1 MMKDDSTTRMPPQ
14 AIEAEMAVI
23 GGMMLDTQATGT
35 VMEKLDETSFYKD
48 AHRKIFVA
56 GLSLYEKSEPVDILT
71 ISNELEKRNQLEA
84 VGGHYYLTEL
94 VERIPSAANVEYYC
108 KIVQDKALLRK
119 LISVA
124 NEVQEDSYTAGDEA
138 VNIVDSAEQKIF
150 SISENRNKKNF
161 SHIGPVMHDTW
172 EKIENFHNM
181 EGGIT
186 GIPTGFSQ
194 LDDKLSGMQNSDL
207 IILAARPSMGKTALA
222 LNIGRYA
229 ASKGN
234 VVGMFSLEMASYQ
247 LVLRMLC
254 SEAKVNSHLVRNGQ
268 LPEDQWQNLSSVAG
282 KLAEEPIYIDDTPG
296 LNIMELRSKARR
308 LKVEHDINLL
318 IVDYLQLL
326 RGVGRVESR
335 QIEIAMISQALKNL
349 AKELDIPVLALSQ
362 LSRAVESRGGERRPL
377 LSDLR
382 ESGAIEQDADVVM
395 FIYRPAA
402 YGIVEPEL
410 ERHAEVII
418 AKQRNGPTATV
429 ELLYLNEYVRFV
441 DKDIQHTMEVP
452 TIPSEPF

>member
-1 MMKDDSTTRMPPQ
+1 MPPQ
-14 AIEAEMAVI
+14 AIDAEIAVI
-23 GGMMLDTQATGT
+23 GGMMIDSQATAT
-35 VMEKLDETSFYKD
+35 VMEKLDESSFYKD
-48 AHRKIFVA
+48 AHRKIFSA
-56 GLSLYEKSEPVDILT
+56 GFSLYERSEPVDILT
-71 ISNELEKRNQLEA
+71 VSNELEKRNHLEA

-119 LISVA
+119 LITVS
-124 NEVQEDSYTAGDEA
+124 NEVQEDCYSAGDEA
-138 VNIVDSAEQKIF
+138 VNIIDDAEQKIF
-150 SISENRNKKNF
+150 SLSENKSRKNF
-161 SHIGPVMHDTW
+161 SHIGPVMHDTM
-172 EKIENFHNM
+172 EKIESFHDK
-181 EGGIT
+181 ESGIT
-186 GIPTGFSQ
+186 GVPTGFSE
-194 LDDKLSGMQNSDL
+194 LDNLLSGMQNSEL
-207 IILAARPSMGKTALA
+207 LILAARPSMGKTALA
-222 LNIGRYA
+222 LNVARHA

-234 VVGMFSLEMASYQ
+234 VVGLFSLEMASYQ
-247 LVLRMLC
+247 LVMRMLC
-254 SEAKVNSHLVRNGQ
+254 SEARVDSHKVRIGK
-268 LPEDQWQNLSSVAG
+268 LPENQWQILSRVAG

-308 LKVEHDINLL
+308 LKVEQNISLL

-335 QIEIAMISQALKNL
+335 QIEIALISQALKNL

-382 ESGAIEQDADVVM
+382 ESGAIEQDADVVL

-402 YGIVEPEL
+402 YGAVEPEL
-410 ERHAEVII
+410 ENIAEIII
-418 AKQRNGPTATV
+418 AKQRNGPTGTV
-429 ELLYLNEYVRFV
+429 ELVFLNDYVRFA
-441 DKDIQHTMEVP
+441 DKDVQHALEVP

>member
-1 MMKDDSTTRMPPQ
+1 MNETSITRMPPQ
-14 AIEAEMAVI
+14 SIEAEMAVV
-23 GGMMLDTQATGT
+23 GGMMIDTQASGT

-48 AHRKIFVA
+48 AHRKIFAA
-56 GLSLYEKSEPVDILT
+56 GFSLFEKSEPVDILT

-94 VERIPSAANVEYYC
+94 VERVPSAANIEYYC
-108 KIVQDKALLRK
+108 KIVQDKALLRT
-119 LISVA
+119 LINVA

-138 VNIVDSAEQKIF
+138 VNIIDSAEQKIF
-150 SISENRNKKNF
+150 SLSANKNKKNF

-186 GIPTGFSQ
+186 GIPTGFSK
-194 LDDKLSGMQNSDL
+194 LDDLLSGMQNSEL
-207 IILAARPSMGKTALA
+207 LILAARPSMGKTALA
-222 LNIGRYA
+222 LNIARHA
-229 ASKGN
+229 AGKGN
-234 VVGMFSLEMASYQ
+234 VVGIFSLEMASYQ

-254 SEAKVNSHLVRNGQ
+254 SEARVNSHQVRNGQ
-268 LPEDQWQNLSSVAG
+268 LPENLWQNLSRVAG
-282 KLAEEPIYIDDTPG
+282 KLADEPIYIDDTPG

-308 LKVEHDINLL
+308 LEVEHDINLL
-318 IVDYLQLL
+318 VVDYLQLL

-335 QIEIAMISQALKNL
+335 QIEIAMISQSLKNL

-362 LSRAVESRGGERRPL
+362 LSRAVESRGGERRPM

-402 YGIVEPEL
+402 YGTVEPEL
-410 ERHAEVII
+410 ENIAEVII
-418 AKQRNGPTATV
+418 AKQRNGPTDTI
-429 ELLYLNEYVRFV
+429 ELVFINEYVRFA
-441 DKDIQHTMEVP
+441 DKDVQHTLEIP

>member
-1 MMKDDSTTRMPPQ
+1 MADSTITRMPPQ

-23 GGMMLDTQATGT
+23 GGMMIDTQATGT
-35 VMEKLDETSFYKD
+35 VIEKLDESSFYKD
-48 AHRKIFVA
+48 AHRKIFAA
-56 GLSLYEKSEPVDILT
+56 GFSIYEKSEPVDILT

-94 VERIPSAANVEYYC
+94 VERIPSAANIEYYC

-119 LISVA
+119 LITVA
-124 NEVQEDSYTAGDEA
+124 TEVQDDSYSAGDEA
-138 VNIVDSAEQKIF
+138 VNIIDKAEQKIF
-150 SISENRNKKNF
+150 SLSANKNKKNF

-194 LDDKLSGMQNSDL
+194 LDEKLSGMQNSDL

-222 LNIGRYA
+222 LNIARSA
-229 ASKGN
+229 AGKGY
-234 VVGMFSLEMASYQ
+234 VVGIFSLEMASYQ

-254 SEAKVNSHLVRNGQ
+254 SEARVNSHMVRNGQ
-268 LPEDQWQNLSSVAG
+268 LPENQWQNLSRVAG

-326 RGVGRVESR
+326 RGVGRIESR

-402 YGIVEPEL
+402 YGTVEPEL
-410 ERHAEVII
+410 ENLAEVII
-418 AKQRNGPTATV
+418 SKQRNGPTGTV
-429 ELLYLNEYVRFV
+429 ELVFLNDYVRFA
-441 DKDIQHTMEVP
+441 DKDVQHTLEIP
-452 TIPSEPF
+452 TIPTDPF